1 VTKFELIELRSGG
14 VMAPGVGMWEHP
26 AGAVVLAQ
34 PDVACHVINTHLK
47 PRFLTKSYDVASDM
61 IGCGIL

>member
-1 VTKFELIELRSGG
+1 
-14 VMAPGVGMWEHP
+14 MAPGVGMWEHP